1 VRISAVAV
9 FLLGAIVL
17 AGTGC
22 GGDDESASGSSA
34 DNSSAR
40 ETTSPTSTPTG
51 SDTAAGEAYEDYEIE
66 LATATVLSR
75 RRFEE
80 LPPASPDDVEAFARR
95 LLAVGGLHHEFA
107 DDVEELDPPPPAARA
122 HEAHLAAVRKQGDAY
137 RSAGRL
143 GLAESA
149 TEETVV
155 ELRRRLDE
163 AMASDRATAR
173 ARRALTDTL
182 P

>member
-1 VRISAVAV
+1 VRVSAVAV
-9 FLLGAIVL
+9 LLLGAIVL
-17 AGTGC
+17 AGAGC
-22 GGDDESASGSSA
+22 GGDDESASRSGADTSSA
-34 DNSSAR
+34 EDA
-40 ETTSPTSTPTG
+40 TSTPTESETG
-51 SDTAAGEAYEDYEIE
+51 AGEEYEDYEIE
-66 LATATVLSR
+66 LTTATVLSR
-75 RRFEE
+75 RRFRE
-80 LPPASPDDVEAFARR
+80 LPPPNPDDVVAFARR
-95 LLAVGGLHHEFA
+95 LLAIGRLHNEFA
-107 DDVEELDPPPPAARA
+107 DEVEELDPPPSAAGA

-137 RSAGRL
+137 QSAGRL